1 MKSLVWLRRDL
12 RLHDHVALFNAIH
25 DSNELYICF
34 IFDTLILNELPNKKD
49 RRVEFIFDVLNNIN
63 AQLKKY
69 HGLLIILY
77 GDPCF
82 EIPKLCHQL
91 KIDTVFTNE
100 DYETYAIHRDEKIRN
115 ILQSKKI
122 NFRLFKDQVLY
133 RYDEVLNQSEK
144 PYSVFTPYKNNH
156 LKKLMSEGIKN
167 YEIDLTK
174 VKLGTV
180 DDIKQSYQ
188 LEDIGFKKT
197 NLKDLKISSSYKEIQ
212 NDIHDF
218 TKRIK
223 AYEVN
228 RNFPAIKGVS
238 YLSIHNR
245 FGTVSIRELASLCL
259 KNPSPGGEVW
269 LSELIWRDF
278 YFQIIVNF
286 PHVQKNQSF
295 KKEYN
300 NLNYENNKYFFELWC
315 KGKTGFPIVD
325 AAMRQLNQ
333 TGFMHNRL
341 RMIVASFLT
350 KDLLIDWRWGE
361 KYFADNLN
369 DYDFSA
375 NNGGW
380 QWAASV
386 GCDAQPWFRIFNPT
400 LQSKKF
406 DPEAKF
412 IKKYIPEISELD
424 QKEIHDPYLIKTKK
438 VAYPNPVINHAEQR
452 EKALLMFRNI

>member
-12 RLHDHVALFNAIH
+12 RLHDHAALFNAIH
-25 DSNELYICF
+25 NSDELYICF
-34 IFDTLILNELPNKKD
+34 VFDTKILNELPNKND
-49 RRVEFIFDVLNNIN
+49 RRIEFIFNVLKHID
-63 AQLKKY
+63 AELKKQN
-69 HGLLIILY
+69 GQLICLY
-77 GDPCF
+77 GDPCI
-82 EIPKLCHQL
+82 EIPKLCNQL
-91 KIDTVFTNE
+91 NIDKVYANE
-100 DYETYAIHRDEKIRN
+100 DYEDYATQRDEQIKIK
-115 ILQSKKI
+115 LQSKNIKLS
-122 NFRLFKDQVLY
+122 LFKDQVLY
-133 RYDEVLNQSEK
+133 RYDEILSQSGN
-144 PYSVFTPYKNNH
+144 PYSIFTPYKNNH
-156 LKKLMSEGIKN
+156 LKKLVSEGVKN

-174 VKLGTV
+174 VKFGQIV
-180 DDIKQSYQ
+180 DIKQPNQ
-188 LEDIGFKKT
+188 IEDLGFKNT
-197 NLKDLKISSSYKEIQ
+197 NLQQLKISTSHKEIQ
-212 NDIHDF
+212 GDLKEF
-218 TKRIK
+218 SKRINT
-223 AYEVN
+223 YDSN

-245 FGTVSIRELASLCL
+245 FGTLSIRELANLCL
-259 KNPSPGGEVW
+259 LHPSSGADIW

-300 NLNYENNKYFFELWC
+300 NLNYENNQHYFELWC

-350 KDLLIDWRWGE
+350 KDLLVDWRWGE

-424 QKEIHDPYLIKTKK
+424 QKVIHDPYLAKNLK
-438 VAYPNPVINHAEQR
+438 VSYPNPIVNHAEQR
-452 EKALLMFRNI
+452 EKALLMFKNI